1 MAIVLIL
8 LLLHKVLIVGA
19 DLSISQ
25 LWKFNLQVNTSILR
39 KINKIRFKKIIKKQD
54 RVFSSN
60 PPPPPAFLP
69 IPLPD
74 KCDHS
79 DYNHMFAQ
87 ERLLAFLER

>member
-1 MAIVLIL
+1 MYFEENKQD
-8 LLLHKVLIVGA
+8 KV
-19 DLSISQ
+19 
-25 LWKFNLQVNTSILR
+25 
-39 KINKIRFKKIIKKQD
+39 KKIIKKQD
-54 RVFSSN
+54 RVFSLD
-60 PPPPPAFLP
+60 PPPVFLP

>member
-1 MAIVLIL
+1 MY
-8 LLLHKVLIVGA
+8 
-19 DLSISQ
+19 
-25 LWKFNLQVNTSILR
+25 FEE
-39 KINKIRFKKIIKKQD
+39 INKIRFKKIIKKQD
-54 RVFSSN
+54 RVFSLD
-60 PPPPPAFLP
+60 PPPPAFFP

>member
-1 MAIVLIL
+1 M
-8 LLLHKVLIVGA
+8 
-19 DLSISQ
+19 
-25 LWKFNLQVNTSILR
+25 
-39 KINKIRFKKIIKKQD
+39 RFKKIIKKQD
-54 RVFSSN
+54 RVFSLD
-60 PPPPPAFLP
+60 PPPPVFLP